1 MRIYKQ
7 RVGEEEQQISRE
19 QAIADLERSRYY
31 RKGTVQSIE
40 RELEPGNQDD
50 LGSAEIKGYR
60 TPFAYYR
67 FSR

>member
-1 MRIYKQ
+1 MKIYKQ
-7 RVGEEEQQISRE
+7 RVGESEIEISRD

-40 RELEPGNQDD
+40 RELEPGNTDD

-67 FSR
+67 FAR